1 MHWPTKEK
9 ARQHFSLDKTD
20 GTAPRTEKGIR
31 GRLDRAM
38 PYREHGEGGGGFR
51 ETCWPLWN
59 EILCICFHKCRA
71 TV

>member
-9 ARQHFSLDKTD
+9 ARQHFSLDQTD

-51 ETCWPLWN
+51 ETCWPLLAAV
-59 EILCICFHKCRA
+59 ERDPLYLFSQM
-71 TV
+71 